1 MKIPL
6 MLRKSRFSL
15 AILWFVVSI
24 ALPVF
29 AQSGVARTVKYSQQ
43 DVIAVRAKLR
53 YSTLIVLPQDEDILD
68 FATGDKDFWI
78 INGAHNLCYI
88 HPAQAGIRSD
98 LHLITASGHV
108 YSFLLTEISN
118 EPTVEPDLKLFVE
131 PKEESSIGGNS
142 LLQGYVRAG
151 EAEAYKK
158 ELDALHTQTDE
169 RIHAAEA
176 HATEQSRQVQNR
188 LFSEAP
194 VRLRTG
200 QERFAGAL
208 PGVGD
213 LPRRL
218 LHLYQVR
225 RPRETGPLRNQGR
238 QAEPH
243 QLSA

>member
-6 MLRKSRFSL
+6 MLRRSSLSL

-118 EPTVEPDLKLFVE
+118 EPNTKPDLKIFIV
-131 PKEESSIGGNS
+131 P
-142 LLQGYVRAG
+142 Q
-151 EAEAYKK
+151 
-158 ELDALHTQTDE
+158 
-169 RIHAAEA
+169 
-176 HATEQSRQVQNR
+176 EQSSV
-188 LFSEAP
+188 SGS
-194 VRLRTG
+194 TG
-200 QERFAGAL
+200 LE
-208 PGVGD
+208 
-213 LPRRL
+213 
-218 LHLYQVR
+218 
-225 RPRETGPLRNQGR
+225 
-238 QAEPH
+238 
-243 QLSA
+243 